1 MSETNSR
8 IGKSVPVDGNGARNN
23 HAPVSQSSATV
34 YGDRVGWILALVIGV
49 LALALALF
57 VVYSLWMVS
66 QDLQQIRSDL
76 SDAQARAGDIK
87 ARADT
92 AYELAQKAERE
103 GRLAEEA
110 AMHLRGTM
118 RAYGI
123 SIHPGGIDAG
133 IAEDMHHEEPIEP

>member
-8 IGKSVPVDGNGARNN
+8 IGKAIPVEGNGARNN

-34 YGDRVGWILALVIGV
+34 YGERAGWILALVIGV
-49 LALALALF
+49 LALAVALF
-57 VVYSLWMVS
+57 VAFTLWRVS
-66 QDLQQIRSDL
+66 QDLQQIRGELRQAD
-76 SDAQARAGDIK
+76 ARAGDIK
-87 ARADT
+87 GRADL

-123 SIHPGGIDAG
+123 AINPGGINAG